1 MEFGSLKMYIDG
13 KLVSS
18 ANNKTKDII
27 SPLNDEKIANLS
39 WGSDKDSVRALKSA
53 KKGFELWSNTPVE
66 VRKKW
71 TEKFE
76 NIFFLT
82 LNNVFWVRSL

>member
-1 MEFGSLKMYIDG
+1 MNFGNLKMYIDG

-39 WGSDKDSVRALKSA
+39 W
-53 KKGFELWSNTPVE
+53 KKMDAPF
-66 VRKKW
+66 
-71 TEKFE
+71 
-76 NIFFLT
+76 
-82 LNNVFWVRSL
+82 